1 MASIQNLHFLLTS
14 LTQFLIAD
22 NTEFTRCKPGLRF
35 TEKMSGS
42 LTVKGT
48 SKVVDCQFVV
58 TITAD
63 DVEKFL
69 NDGQHEASVVGTVEC
84 PLLSNDAVTISR
96 GTIIIVSF

>member
-1 MASIQNLHFLLTS
+1 MLTS
-14 LTQFLIAD
+14 LIQFLIAD
-22 NTEFTRCKPGLRF
+22 DTEFTRCKPGLRF

-48 SKVVDCQFVV
+48 SKDVDCQFVV

-69 NDGQHEASVVGTVEC
+69 NDDQHEASVVGTVEC

-96 GTIIIVSF
+96 GIFCFIIMPF